1 MVIYYGL
8 KTLCW
13 KWYVMRSLYP
23 FIPLIILMIVALP
36 GLAEVTIGTGT
47 VSTGNVYT
55 TGNIYVMST
64 PAGASAVLDG
74 GVAQLLTPG
83 TFINV
88 PPGQHLVI
96 VAKPGYQSYS
106 KTLNVSVGT
115 TENVLVTLDQVM
127 MAGGISV
134 AATPKGSGLYV
145 DDIYQGPTDL
155 VVGNLEAGPHKVT
168 VDEPGYQAST
178 QTVTVISGQV
188 VPVSVT
194 LVPENNPPTGDL
206 QISSTP
212 SGAVVYL
219 DGNYKGFTPPNDK
232 LDIND
237 LAPGTYT
244 LSMTK
249 LGYQDYSTSVT
260 LPAGKIIQVSATLV
274 PTPTP
279 PSAASADIVSTPS
292 GAEIYVD
299 NVYVG
304 ITPLSF
310 QNVTPGSYTIELRLQ
325 GYNPFTTAGTV
336 QAGSDVHV
344 VAALSPIATPTPTAA
359 PPSPFLVIMAL
370 GIVCLAG
377 YLVYRK

>member
-1 MVIYYGL
+1 MRRIHLLIPVLMLMMV
-8 KTLCW
+8 TAW
-13 KWYVMRSLYP
+13 
-23 FIPLIILMIVALP
+23 P

-47 VSTGNVYT
+47 VSSGDVYT

-74 GVAQLLTPG
+74 GVSQLLSPG
-83 TFINV
+83 TFISV
-88 PPGQHLVI
+88 PPGQHQVS

-106 KTLNVSVGT
+106 TTVNVSVGT
-115 TENVLVTLDQVM
+115 TQNVLVTLDQVILP
-127 MAGGISV
+127 GGIS
-134 AATPKGSGLYV
+134 ASSDPKGAGLYV

-155 VVGNLEAGPHKVT
+155 VVGNLEAGPHRVT

-178 QTVTVISGQV
+178 QTVTVVSGQV

-244 LSMTK
+244 LSLIK
-249 LGYQDYSTSVT
+249 LGYQDYTTSVT
-260 LPAGKIIQVSATLV
+260 LPAGKILQVSATLV

-279 PSAASADIVSTPS
+279 PSAASADIVSTPA
-292 GAEIYVD
+292 GAEVYID
-299 NVYVG
+299 NMFVG
-304 ITPLSF
+304 ITPISF

-325 GYNPFTTAGTV
+325 GYNPFIGAGTV
-336 QAGSDVHV
+336 QAGQDVHII
-344 VAALSPIATPTPTAA
+344 AALTPVPTPTPTAA
-359 PPSPFLVIMAL
+359 HSSPFVVVMAL
-370 GIVCLAG
+370 GIVSLAG
-377 YLVYRK
+377 YLVYRR